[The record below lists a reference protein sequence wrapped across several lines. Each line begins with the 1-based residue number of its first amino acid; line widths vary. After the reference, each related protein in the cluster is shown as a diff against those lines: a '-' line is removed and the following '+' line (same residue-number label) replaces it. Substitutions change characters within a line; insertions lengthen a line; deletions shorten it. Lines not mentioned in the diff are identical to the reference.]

1 MGRGN
6 EPLGDLG
13 EGRETWTPPAG
24 AQGISNRPD
33 DNGTMTDLNPSPL
46 DEDEQ
51 IADADDLVDDEDE
64 EFEDDDDEGDGPDD
78 DDDENEDEDE
88 GEDK

>member
-1 MGRGN
+1 MGRGH

-13 EGRETWTPPAG
+13 EGRETWTPPG
-24 AQGISNRPD
+24 GKQGISNRPD

-51 IADADDLVDDEDE
+51 TADADDLMDDEDE
-64 EFEDDDDEGDGPDD
+64 EFEDDEEGDGPDD
-78 DDDENEDEDE
+78 DDDDNEGEDE
-88 GEDK
+88 GEEK